1 MKDTWKK
8 LFKKIEPQKGL
19 MSIGLGDV
27 LGSGLSAFFWFY
39 IAAILTPESYGEIHY
54 LISIAGIAQLF
65 SLIGNSS
72 ALTVYSAKKV
82 NIQSTL
88 YILSIIPTVISSIV
102 IFILLQRLDV
112 STLLFGYIIFESV
125 NSVLLGRRLFNKYS
139 KLVILQKALTLSLGV
154 GFYFMFGPEGILF
167 GLSCSFIPYIY
178 FFMKEFRINK
188 INFSLLKTRS
198 GFISNNYFNT
208 LAGGFGGQIDKL
220 IIAPIL
226 GFALLGNYS
235 LALQFISVMMIFS
248 SIVFKFI
255 LPLDSAGKDT
265 KRIKKYTIILS
276 LIITIL
282 GITLSPIV
290 IPELFPEYVET
301 IIAVQILSIS
311 VFFGNL
317 ISIFSSKL
325 LSEERSKSILI
336 ANIISVGIIIIGF
349 ILLGPILGIV
359 GLSIVHVVALAIESI
374 ILMLSTKRRNND
386 ERK

>member
-125 NSVLLGRRLFNKYS
+125 NSVLLGRRLFSKYS

-282 GITLSPIV
+282 GVTLSPIV
-290 IPELFPEYVET
+290 IPELFPEYIET
-301 IIAVQILSIS
+301 VIAVQILSIS

-325 LSEERSKSILI
+325 LSEEKSKSILI

-374 ILMLSTKRRNND
+374 ILMLSTKRRNDD

>member
-72 ALTVYSAKKV
+72 VLTVYSAKKV

-125 NSVLLGRRLFNKYS
+125 NSVLLGRRLFSKYS

-290 IPELFPEYVET
+290 IPELFPEYIET
-301 IIAVQILSIS
+301 VIAVQILSIS

>member
-72 ALTVYSAKKV
+72 VLTVYSAKKV

-125 NSVLLGRRLFNKYS
+125 NSVLLGRRLFSKYS

-282 GITLSPIV
+282 GITLSPII

-325 LSEERSKSILI
+325 LSEEKSKSILI

-359 GLSIVHVVALAIESI
+359 GLSMVHVVALAIESM

-386 ERK
+386 ERR

>member
-72 ALTVYSAKKV
+72 ALTVYSA
-82 NIQSTL
+82 
-88 YILSIIPTVISSIV
+88 TVISSIV

-374 ILMLSTKRRNND
+374 ILMLSTKRRNDD

>member
-72 ALTVYSAKKV
+72 VLTVYSAKKV

-125 NSVLLGRRLFNKYS
+125 NSVLLGRRLFSKYS

-325 LSEERSKSILI
+325 LSEEKSKSILI

-359 GLSIVHVVALAIESI
+359 GLSIVHVVALAIEAM
-374 ILMLSTKRRNND
+374 ILMFSTKRRNNN
-386 ERK
+386 ERR

>member
-1 MKDTWKK
+1 MKDIWKN

-19 MSIGLGDV
+19 MSIGIGDI

-39 IAAILTPESYGEIHY
+39 IAAILSPESYGEIHY

-65 SLIGNSS
+65 SLVGNSS
-72 ALTVYSAKKV
+72 VLTVYSAKKV
-82 NIQSTL
+82 NAEPTL
-88 YILSIIPTVISSIV
+88 YILSIIPTIISSII
-102 IFILLQRLDV
+102 IFILLQRADV

-139 KLVILQKALTLSLGV
+139 KLVVLQKVLTLLLGV
-154 GFYFMFGPEGILF
+154 GFYFVFGPEGILF

-188 INFSLLKTRS
+188 INFSLLKTRRE
-198 GFISNNYFNT
+198 FISNNYFNT

-226 GFALLGNYS
+226 GFGLLGNYS
-235 LALQFISVMMIFS
+235 LALQFISMMMIFS
-248 SIVFKFI
+248 SIAFKFI
-255 LPLDSAGKDT
+255 LPLDSAGRDT
-265 KRIKKYTIILS
+265 KGIKKYTIILS

-282 GITLSPIV
+282 GITLSPII

-325 LSEERSKSILI
+325 LSEEKSKSILI

-359 GLSIVHVVALAIESI
+359 GLSMVHVVALAIESM
-374 ILMLSTKRRNND
+374 ILMLSRKRRNND
-386 ERK
+386 ERR

>member
-1 MKDTWKK
+1 LKDIWKN

-19 MSIGLGDV
+19 MSIGVGDV

-72 ALTVYSAKKV
+72 VLTVYSAKKV
-82 NIQSTL
+82 NIESTL
-88 YILSIIPTVISSIV
+88 YILSIIPTVISSII
-102 IFILLQRLDV
+102 IFILLQRADV

-139 KLVILQKALTLSLGV
+139 KLVVLQKALTLLLGV
-154 GFYFMFGPEGILF
+154 GFYFVFGPEGILF

-178 FFMKEFRINK
+178 FFMKEFRKNK

-248 SIVFKFI
+248 SIAFKFI

-265 KRIKKYTIILS
+265 KVIKKFTIILS

-282 GITLSPIV
+282 GITLSPII
-290 IPELFPEYVET
+290 IPEFFPEYIET
-301 IIAVQILSIS
+301 VIAVQILSIS

-325 LSEERSKSILI
+325 LSEEKSKLILI
-336 ANIISVGIIIIGF
+336 ANIVSVGIIVIGF

-359 GLSIVHVVALAIESI
+359 GLSIVHVIAIAIESI
-374 ILMLSTKRRNND
+374 ILISNSKKRSHD

>member
-125 NSVLLGRRLFNKYS
+125 NSVLLGRRLFSKYS

-290 IPELFPEYVET
+290 IPELFPEYIET
-301 IIAVQILSIS
+301 VIAVQILSIS

-325 LSEERSKSILI
+325 LSEEKSKSILI
-336 ANIISVGIIIIGF
+336 ANINSVGIIIIGF

-359 GLSIVHVVALAIESI
+359 GLSIVHVVALAIEAM
-374 ILMLSTKRRNND
+374 ILMFSTKRRNNN
-386 ERK
+386 ERR

>member
-325 LSEERSKSILI
+325 LSEEKSKSILI

-374 ILMLSTKRRNND
+374 ILMLSTKRRNDD

>member
-72 ALTVYSAKKV
+72 VLTVYSAKKV

-88 YILSIIPTVISSIV
+88 YILSIIPTVISSII

-282 GITLSPIV
+282 GVTLSPIV
-290 IPELFPEYVET
+290 IPELFPEYIET
-301 IIAVQILSIS
+301 VIAVQILSIS

-374 ILMLSTKRRNND
+374 ILMLSTKRRNDD

>member
-72 ALTVYSAKKV
+72 VLTVYSAKKV

-125 NSVLLGRRLFNKYS
+125 NSVLLGRRLFSKYS

-282 GITLSPIV
+282 GITLSPII

-325 LSEERSKSILI
+325 LSEEKSKSILI

-359 GLSIVHVVALAIESI
+359 GLSMVHVVALAIESM
-374 ILMLSTKRRNND
+374 ILMLSRKRRNND
-386 ERK
+386 ERR

>member
-65 SLIGNSS
+65 SLV
-72 ALTVYSAKKV
+72 LTVYSAKKV
-82 NIQSTL
+82 KIQSTL
-88 YILSIIPTVISSIV
+88 YILSIIPTDISSIV

-154 GFYFMFGPEGILF
+154 GFYFMFGPDGILF

-325 LSEERSKSILI
+325 LSEEKSKSILI

-359 GLSIVHVVALAIESI
+359 GLSIVHVVALAIEAM
-374 ILMLSTKRRNND
+374 ILMFSTKRRNNN
-386 ERK
+386 ERR

>member
-1 MKDTWKK
+1 MKDIWKN

-19 MSIGLGDV
+19 MSIGIGDI

-39 IAAILTPESYGEIHY
+39 IAAILSPESYGEIHY

-65 SLIGNSS
+65 SLVGNSS
-72 ALTVYSAKKV
+72 VLTVYSAKKV
-82 NIQSTL
+82 NVEPTL
-88 YILSIIPTVISSIV
+88 YILSIIPTIISSII
-102 IFILLQRLDV
+102 IFILLQRADV

-139 KLVILQKALTLSLGV
+139 KLVVLQKVLTLLLGV
-154 GFYFMFGPEGILF
+154 GFYFVFGPEGILF

-188 INFSLLKTRS
+188 INFSLLKTRRE
-198 GFISNNYFNT
+198 FISNNYFNT

-235 LALQFISVMMIFS
+235 LALQFISMMMIFS
-248 SIVFKFI
+248 SIAFKFI
-255 LPLDSAGKDT
+255 LPLDSAGRDT
-265 KRIKKYTIILS
+265 KGIKKYTIILS

-282 GITLSPIV
+282 GITLSPII
-290 IPELFPEYVET
+290 IPEFFPEYVET
-301 IIAVQILSIS
+301 IISVQILSIS

-325 LSEERSKSILI
+325 LSEEKSKSILI
-336 ANIISVGIIIIGF
+336 ANIISVGIIVIGF
-349 ILLGPILGIV
+349 ILLGPVLGIV
-359 GLSIVHVVALAIESI
+359 GLSIVHVVAIAIESI
-374 ILMLSTKRRNND
+374 ILISSSKKRNYD
-386 ERK
+386 ERR

>member
-1 MKDTWKK
+1 MKDIWKN

-19 MSIGLGDV
+19 MSIGIGDI

-39 IAAILTPESYGEIHY
+39 IAAILSPESYGEIHY

-65 SLIGNSS
+65 SLVGNSS
-72 ALTVYSAKKV
+72 VLTVYSAKKV
-82 NIQSTL
+82 NAEPTL
-88 YILSIIPTVISSIV
+88 YILSIIPTIISSII
-102 IFILLQRLDV
+102 IFILLQRADV

-139 KLVILQKALTLSLGV
+139 KLVVLQKVLTLLLGV
-154 GFYFMFGPEGILF
+154 GFYFVFGPEGILF

-188 INFSLLKTRS
+188 INFSLLKTRRE
-198 GFISNNYFNT
+198 FISNNYFNT

-226 GFALLGNYS
+226 GFGLLGNYS
-235 LALQFISVMMIFS
+235 LALQFISMMMIFS
-248 SIVFKFI
+248 SIAFKFI
-255 LPLDSAGKDT
+255 LPLDSAGRDT
-265 KRIKKYTIILS
+265 KGIKKYTIILS

-282 GITLSPIV
+282 GITLSPII
-290 IPELFPEYVET
+290 IPEFFPEYVET
-301 IIAVQILSIS
+301 IISVQILSIS

-325 LSEERSKSILI
+325 LSEEKSKSILI
-336 ANIISVGIIIIGF
+336 ANIISVGIIVIGF
-349 ILLGPILGIV
+349 ILLGPVLGIV
-359 GLSIVHVVALAIESI
+359 GLSIVHVVAIAIESI
-374 ILMLSTKRRNND
+374 ILISSSKKRNYD
-386 ERK
+386 ERR

>member
-125 NSVLLGRRLFNKYS
+125 NSVLLGRRLFSKYS

-374 ILMLSTKRRNND
+374 ILMLSTKRRNDD

>member
-1 MKDTWKK
+1 MKDIWKN

-19 MSIGLGDV
+19 MSIGIGDI

-39 IAAILTPESYGEIHY
+39 IAAILSPESYGEIHY

-65 SLIGNSS
+65 SLVGNSS
-72 ALTVYSAKKV
+72 VLTVYSAKKV
-82 NIQSTL
+82 NAEPTL
-88 YILSIIPTVISSIV
+88 YILSIIPTIISSII
-102 IFILLQRLDV
+102 IFILLQRADV

-139 KLVILQKALTLSLGV
+139 KLVVLQKVLTLLLGV
-154 GFYFMFGPEGILF
+154 GFYFVFGPEGILF

-188 INFSLLKTRS
+188 INFSLLKTRRE
-198 GFISNNYFNT
+198 FISNNYFNT

-235 LALQFISVMMIFS
+235 LALQFISMMMIFS
-248 SIVFKFI
+248 SIAFKFI
-255 LPLDSAGKDT
+255 LPLDSAGRDT
-265 KRIKKYTIILS
+265 KGIKKYTIILS

-282 GITLSPIV
+282 GITLSPII

-325 LSEERSKSILI
+325 LSEEKSKSILI

-359 GLSIVHVVALAIESI
+359 GLSMVHVVALAIESM
-374 ILMLSTKRRNND
+374 ILMLSRKRRNND
-386 ERK
+386 ERR

>member
-72 ALTVYSAKKV
+72 VLTVYSAKKV

-125 NSVLLGRRLFNKYS
+125 NSVLLGRRLFSKYS

-198 GFISNNYFNT
+198 GFISK
-208 LAGGFGGQIDKL
+208 G
-220 IIAPIL
+220 
-226 GFALLGNYS
+226 
-235 LALQFISVMMIFS
+235 
-248 SIVFKFI
+248 
-255 LPLDSAGKDT
+255 
-265 KRIKKYTIILS
+265 IKKT
-276 LIITIL
+276 
-282 GITLSPIV
+282 
-290 IPELFPEYVET
+290 E
-301 IIAVQILSIS
+301 
-311 VFFGNL
+311 
-317 ISIFSSKL
+317 
-325 LSEERSKSILI
+325 
-336 ANIISVGIIIIGF
+336 
-349 ILLGPILGIV
+349 
-359 GLSIVHVVALAIESI
+359 
-374 ILMLSTKRRNND
+374 
-386 ERK
+386 

>member
-1 MKDTWKK
+1 
-8 LFKKIEPQKGL
+8 
-19 MSIGLGDV
+19 MSIGIGDV
-27 LGSGLSAFFWFY
+27 LGTGISAFFWFY

-65 SLIGNSS
+65 SLIGSS
-72 ALTVYSAKKV
+72 SVLTVYSAKNV

-88 YILSIIPTVISSIV
+88 YVVSIIPTIISSI
-102 IFILLQRLDV
+102 IIYILLQRLDV
-112 STLLFGYIIFESV
+112 SALLFGYIIFESV
-125 NSVLLGRRLFNKYS
+125 NSVLLGRRLFDKYS
-139 KLVILQKALTLSLGV
+139 KLVVLQKVLTLSLGV

-167 GLSCSFIPYIY
+167 GLASSFIPYIY
-178 FFMKEFRINK
+178 FFVKEFRINK

-248 SIVFKFI
+248 SIVFKFV

-265 KRIKKYTIILS
+265 KKIKRYTVILS

-282 GITLSPIV
+282 GIVLAPVV
-290 IPELFPEYVET
+290 IPNFFPEYIET
-301 IIAVQILSIS
+301 IIAVQILSVS

-317 ISIFSSKL
+317 ILIFSSKL
-325 LSEERSKSILI
+325 LSQEKSKSILI

-359 GLSIVHVVALAIESI
+359 GLAVIHVIAIAVESI
-374 ILMLSTKRRNND
+374 ILILSTKKWNND
-386 ERK
+386 EQK

>member
-72 ALTVYSAKKV
+72 VLTVYSAKKV

-282 GITLSPIV
+282 GVTLSPIV
-290 IPELFPEYVET
+290 IPELFPEYIET
-301 IIAVQILSIS
+301 VIAVQILSIS

-374 ILMLSTKRRNND
+374 ILMLSTKRRNDD

>member
-125 NSVLLGRRLFNKYS
+125 NSVLLGRRLFSKYS

-290 IPELFPEYVET
+290 IPELFQEYVET

-325 LSEERSKSILI
+325 LSEEKSKSILI

-359 GLSIVHVVALAIESI
+359 GLSIVHVVALAIEAM
-374 ILMLSTKRRNND
+374 ILMFSTKRRNNN
-386 ERK
+386 ERR

>member
-1 MKDTWKK
+1 LKDTWKK

-72 ALTVYSAKKV
+72 VLTVYSAKKV

-125 NSVLLGRRLFNKYS
+125 NSVLLGRRLFSKYS

-282 GITLSPIV
+282 GITLSPII

-325 LSEERSKSILI
+325 LSEEKSKSILI

-359 GLSIVHVVALAIESI
+359 GLSMVHVVALAIESM

-386 ERK
+386 ERR